1 MLLEMEECH
10 GSLKTRTEAAWWLVA
25 VWSVKSDDG
34 SFVPTV
40 ITMLRSTCRAFYG
53 DKHTNSPASLPSIHT
68 NHLPGPGKLAVVLV
82 TILCSVRFRFQNHS
96 EVRSCQQVQNI
107 ILQ

>member
-1 MLLEMEECH
+1 M
-10 GSLKTRTEAAWWLVA
+10 AAGG
-25 VWSVKSDDG
+25 VKSDDG

-53 DKHTNSPASLPSIHT
+53 DKHTNSPASLLSIHT
-68 NHLPGPGKLAVVLV
+68 NYVPGPGKLAVVLIS
-82 TILCSVRFRFQNHS
+82 ILCSVRFRFQNHS
-96 EVRSCQQVQNI
+96 QVPSCQQVQNI

>member
-1 MLLEMEECH
+1 MY
-10 GSLKTRTEAAWWLVA
+10 
-25 VWSVKSDDG
+25 SVKSDDG

-68 NHLPGPGKLAVVLV
+68 NHVPGPGKLAVVLV
-82 TILCSVRFRFQNHS
+82 SILCSVRFRFQNHS
-96 EVRSCQQVQNI
+96 EVPSCQQVQNI